1 MRNLLC
7 LILLLLSSI
16 VSSAQEIHFYDVHG
30 KKISKEQFEKQ
41 RDSRVNL
48 ALSFQKGKTTETRL
62 FLRSKTG
69 FISQEVLN
77 KIISNLQ
84 TVTGKSIDRSEMM
97 IINYHQGKDRCNSS
111 GSGATLEQWKVAR
124 AKYRRQLE
132 RLGQGSPYYMYASK
146 EGIRNSY
153 GFLQWYPDLDFL
165 IEKTFFKYKYPCGSF
180 VIIKPDGEYI
190 AQYGEYSL
198 EQVIK
203 QAKNLL
209 K

>member
-1 MRNLLC
+1 MKNLLC
-7 LILLLLSSI
+7 LVILLLVAT
-16 VSSAQEIHFYDVHG
+16 VSSAQDIHFYDVHG

-111 GSGATLEQWKVAR
+111 GGGGTFQEMKAAL
-124 AKYRRQLE
+124 AKYRSQIG
-132 RLGQGSPYYMYASK
+132 RLGQTSEYNMYATK
-146 EGIRNSY
+146 EGLKENY
-153 GFLQWYPDLDFL
+153 GLVERYPDLDL
-165 IEKTFFKYKYPCGSF
+165 LVEKTFFKYKYPCSSF
-180 VIIKPDGEYI
+180 VIIKPDGEYY
-190 AQYGEYSL
+190 AYYGEYMQEHL
-198 EQVIK
+198 IK
-203 QAKNLL
+203 QAKILL